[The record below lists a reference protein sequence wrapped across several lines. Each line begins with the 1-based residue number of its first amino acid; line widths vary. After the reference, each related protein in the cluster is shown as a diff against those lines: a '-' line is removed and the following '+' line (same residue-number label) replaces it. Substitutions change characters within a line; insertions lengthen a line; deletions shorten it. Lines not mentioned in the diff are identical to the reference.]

1 MIFPQ
6 QFHREET
13 QVLSLESILADC
25 NYGRWQYYCS
35 LTFMP
40 KLAFLCS
47 LQHKWRKAMDYKV
60 IKMKRNIELK

>member
-47 LQHKWRKAMDYKV
+47 LQHKWR
-60 IKMKRNIELK
+60 